1 MAELDVSVELRL
13 LDSLSVPAR
22 RAFDRLR
29 AGGRRAGAAF
39 GVVNRDAAAAGDA
52 IDELGASARRAGE
65 ASADIG
71 RGGSLRR
78 AADDA
83 RGAARGMDAVAASGR
98 RAGDALQQ
106 AEARAGRL
114 RRALDGVGRGLQGV
128 GRAVGGL
135 QDAGAGAAAAGLAGA
150 AALAAPVRRERGYL
164 QDATVA
170 FNDRD
175 REGILA
181 GVAELRALDQEA
193 VARGGGTLDSARA
206 MRGAYFA
213 GGVAFEEVRRLAP
226 LTQRAATAAGAEGA
240 DFANTLMA
248 GAKSGQFSYREAEKV
263 LGMMLTAGAS
273 GSFEARDMA
282 QYLPGIFNATGD
294 MRGMKGTAQHLAG
307 LEVIRDAAGD
317 SAEAANRYQ
326 NLLSFRNSQ
335 EAYKNLK
342 KKGVNLAHVY
352 RDAAKKGEDMNLAF
366 VNAIQGIV
374 ERNKA
379 YQRYKKQLAGAS
391 GEDAVKIRNEMNVIQ
406 KRIFSEIIGDMQAG
420 QAAMALVNGRGR
432 YDEILS
438 GLGDRPEAMIDK
450 MFSVMTSSTQEN
462 LNRLANEWE
471 KGMDRVLEVV
481 KGPLSGALEQVTGIM
496 AAHPEL
502 TALAGGATAA
512 GAMFYAAKGA
522 LGILR
527 MARGESRQT
536 PGGQA
541 RAGGDLR
548 QWREAWD
555 GAPEY
560 DAERGRERRSASH
573 AARRRR
579 VRPGAALG
587 EDAGQRG
594 ARRRWAPRAENNEED
609 AGQQENNRRVPSR
622 AKSGGEDAGR
632 QAGRLRP
639 GRGTLAAAGGVLLGA
654 ATFGMDALETE
665 SRDDLRRE
673 QKNEAH
679 AGEVGALA
687 GSIAGAKMGAAA
699 LAWAGPVGS
708 AIGAAAGAALGGM
721 LGSDLGKTAYAKTM
735 IEAPVAAATLPYDP
749 DDPTDYLTEL
759 SGRAEAAGRT
769 PVRRPD
775 AFDDYGAAL
784 FGGKTSFLD
793 TGEGLEERLAALTSR
808 NEDRRDQEEFKAA
821 LLEAA
826 RNIQAAQDRPIRV
839 ELHTALELDGSILAT
854 TVEERMIREAA
865 RR

>member
-29 AGGRRAGAAF
+29 ADGRRAGAAF

-71 RGGSLRR
+71 RGGFLRR

-193 VARGGGTLDSARA
+193 VARGGGTLDSART

-326 NLLSFRNSQ
+326 NLLSFRNSR
-335 EAYKNLK
+335 EAYDNLQ

-560 DAERGRERRSASH
+560 DAERGRERRSSSH
-573 AARRRR
+573 TGRNEHSL
-579 VRPGAALG
+579 PGAAYG
-587 EDAGQRG
+587 EDAGQR
-594 ARRRWAPRAENNEED
+594 ESD
-609 AGQQENNRRVPSR
+609 RRVPSR

-665 SRDDLRRE
+665 SRDDLSRE

-687 GSIAGAKMGAAA
+687 GSIAGAEMGAAA

-759 SGRAEAAGRT
+759 SGRAEAAGRA
-769 PVRRPD
+769 PVQRPD
-775 AFDDYGAAL
+775 AFVDYGAAL

-808 NEDRRDQEEFKAA
+808 DEDRRGQEEFKAT

>member
-29 AGGRRAGAAF
+29 AGGRRVGAAF

-213 GGVAFEEVRRLAP
+213 GGVAFEEVRRLVP

-282 QYLPGIFNATGD
+282 RYLPGIFNATGD

-326 NLLSFRNSQ
+326 NLLSFRNSK
-335 EAYKNLK
+335 EAYDNLQ
-342 KKGVNLAHVY
+342 KKGVTLAHVY

-438 GLGDRPEAMIDK
+438 GLEDKPEAMIDK

-481 KGPLSGALEQVTGIM
+481 KGPLSSALEQVTGIM

-609 AGQQENNRRVPSR
+609 AG
-622 AKSGGEDAGR
+622 R

-687 GSIAGAKMGAAA
+687 GSIAGAEMGAAA

-775 AFDDYGAAL
+775 AFVDYGAAL

-808 NEDRRDQEEFKAA
+808 DEDRRGQEEFKAV

-839 ELHTALELDGSILAT
+839 ELHTALELDGGILAT

>member
-29 AGGRRAGAAF
+29 ADGRRAGAAF

-164 QDATVA
+164 YDATVA

-181 GVAELRALDQEA
+181 GVNELRALDQEA

-213 GGVAFEEVRRLAP
+213 GGVAFDEVRRLSP

-263 LGMMLTAGAS
+263 FGMMLAAGAS

-326 NLLSFRNSQ
+326 NLLSFRNSK
-335 EAYKNLK
+335 EAYDNLQ
-342 KKGVNLAHVY
+342 KKGVNLAHIY

-366 VNAIQGIV
+366 VKAIQRLV
-374 ERNKA
+374 ERNKE
-379 YQRYKKQLAGAS
+379 YKRLKKELSGAT
-391 GEDAVKIRNEMNVIQ
+391 GARADEIRNQMGAIQ
-406 KRIFSEIIGDMQAG
+406 NRVFSQIIGDQQARQG
-420 QAAMALVNGRGR
+420 AIALVNGQGR
-432 YDEILS
+432 YAQIRS
-438 GLGDRPEAMIDK
+438 GLEDRPEAMIDK

-471 KGMDRVLEVV
+471 KGMDRVLETV

-527 MARGESRQT
+527 MARGESRQVSR
-536 PGGQA
+536 GQA
-541 RAGGDLR
+541 VAGDDRGKGPR
-548 QWREAWD
+548 QWCGERYD
-555 GAPEY
+555 TPEY
-560 DAERGRERRSASH
+560 DAEHGRERRSASH
-573 AARRRR
+573 TGRNEHSL
-579 VRPGAALG
+579 PGAAYG
-587 EDAGQRG
+587 EDAGQR
-594 ARRRWAPRAENNEED
+594 ESD
-609 AGQQENNRRVPSR
+609 RRVPSR
-622 AKSGGEDAGR
+622 AKSGGEDPGR

-639 GRGTLAAAGGVLLGA
+639 GRGTLAAAGGVLLGT

-665 SRDDLRRE
+665 SRDDLSRE

-687 GSIAGAKMGAAA
+687 GSIAGAEMGAAA

-759 SGRAEAAGRT
+759 SGRT
-769 PVRRPD
+769 PVQRPD
-775 AFDDYGAAL
+775 MFTEFFASLKNGGFGGYTSTL
-784 FGGKTSFLD
+784 FGAGKEALSGFD
-793 TGEGLEERLAALTSR
+793 TGDGLEERLTALAQKDAERQQRESP
-808 NEDRRDQEEFKAA
+808 EEWREGLMQAVR
-821 LLEAA
+821 EAV
-826 RNIQAAQDRPIRV
+826 QAAAQAQPIRV